1 MRRLISKAVS
11 LSLIF
16 VLLAADI
23 CPARSY
29 AVIRGRRKAEQNQW
43 YGRKVAFLGDSIT
56 DKRHV
61 GTTKNYWQYLEEM
74 LGIEP
79 LVYGINGAQWTG
91 VLQQARRLL
100 SEHGQDVDAIMIFA
114 GTNDYNASV
123 PVGEWFFEDECGV
136 EVSGGNID
144 VRRRRTPVVDESTFC
159 GRINSV
165 MSYLKSNFPRAQII
179 LLPLCTV
186 HMPSSELI
194 TFSRTNRIRTLWDIS
209 WTSMSRLSERPPT
222 FGRCPS

>member
-1 MRRLISKAVS
+1 MDRS
-11 LSLIF
+11 
-16 VLLAADI
+16 
-23 CPARSY
+23 PA
-29 AVIRGRRKAEQNQW
+29 
-43 YGRKVAFLGDSIT
+43 T
-56 DKRHV
+56 
-61 GTTKNYWQYLEEM
+61 GTT
-74 LGIEP
+74 P
-79 LVYGINGAQWTG
+79 
-91 VLQQARRLL
+91 L

-179 LLPLCTV
+179 LLTPLHRAYAVFGTDNVQPDESYSNAMGYFLDEYVETVRKASDIWSVPVIDLYSDSGLYPLCKEHAIYFHSEKTDML
-186 HMPSSELI
+186 HPAAAGHCRIAKTLMYAMQALPSG
-194 TFSRTNRIRTLWDIS
+194 FRDDD
-209 WTSMSRLSERPPT
+209 
-222 FGRCPS
+222 